1 MSVPFTT
8 RTDFIAWTMTMRMKP
23 HAFALAALAFLTACE
38 TAPITGRSQLILV
51 NDQEVQALGLQA
63 YQQMKQEKPLSRD
76 QGLINRVQ
84 EVGRNIARISP
95 KPDWDWE
102 FNVFDDDSPNA
113 FALPGGKVG
122 VNSGLFKV
130 ALNDDQLA
138 SVIGHE
144 VAHAIARHGNER
156 MSQGLLAQGGVAAAG
171 VAAGGNEFAVAG
183 SALAAQFLFTLPNT
197 RTQESE
203 ADHIGLLYM
212 AEAGYDPRAAVD
224 LWRNMEAA
232 GAGGQMEW
240 MSTHP
245 SPGNR
250 IKRLEELMPQALE
263 VYQRSR

>member
-1 MSVPFTT
+1 MMRFKACA
-8 RTDFIAWTMTMRMKP
+8 IALV
-23 HAFALAALAFLTACE
+23 AFGSLTACE
-38 TAPITGRSQLILV
+38 TAPVTGRSQLILV
-51 NDQEVQALGLQA
+51 GDEKVQALGLQA
-63 YQQMKQEKPLSRD
+63 YQQMKQEKPLSSD
-76 QGLINRVQ
+76 QALIRRVKT
-84 EVGRNIARISP
+84 VGQDVARISP

-102 FNVFDDDSPNA
+102 FNLFDDDSPNA

-122 VNSGLFKV
+122 VNTGLFKV
-130 ALNDDQLA
+130 AKNDDQLA
-138 SVIGHE
+138 AVIGHE

-156 MSQGLLAQGGVAAAG
+156 MSQGMLAQGGVAAA
-171 VAAGGNEFAVAG
+171 AVASGGDEMTVIG
-183 SALAAQFLFTLPNT
+183 STMAAQFLFMLPNS

-250 IKRLEELMPQALE
+250 IDRLQQLMPEALA
-263 VYQRSR
+263 VYRPG